1 MNTIN
6 IVLGILLLVMAVFLV
21 ITILLQ
27 SSKDHRISG
36 TIMGSAETF
45 FGKQKGKTIDGVLNK
60 LTAVVCILFFVSVL
74 AMYVTSDN
82 TNKVSIPDNSGN
94 IVTDGQDNDI
104 SADADTDADANTDSD
119 ADANTDADADA
130 NTDADADANT
140 DANTNADANTD
151 ANTNA
156 DANADAD
163 TNADANADADTNAD
177 ANANANTEAETNNTA
192 AE

>member
-104 SADADTDADANTDSD
+104 SADADTDADANTD
-119 ADANTDADADA
+119 ADADA

-140 DANTNADANTD
+140 DPDANTD
-151 ANTNA
+151 A
-156 DANADAD
+156 DANADAN
-163 TNADANADADTNAD
+163 TDADTNAD

>member
-82 TNKVSIPDNSGN
+82 TNKISTPDNSGN

-104 SADADTDADANTDSD
+104 SADADTDADANTDAD
-119 ADANTDADADA
+119 TNADANTDADADTDA
-130 NTDADADANT
+130 DANADADTDADVNTDADADANADT
-140 DANTNADANTD
+140 DADANADANT
-151 ANTNA
+151 
-156 DANADAD
+156 DAD
-163 TNADANADADTNAD
+163 TNADAN

>member
-104 SADADTDADANTDSD
+104 SADADTDADANTDAD
-119 ADANTDADADA
+119 ADANTDADADANADADADA
-130 NTDADADANT
+130 NTDADADANADT
-140 DANTNADANTD
+140 D
-151 ANTNA
+151 A

-163 TNADANADADTNAD
+163 TNADANTDADTNAD